1 MCGITGILAFDE
13 LGRSSISYLEV
24 ATRMLAHRGPDNQGL
39 YENHLVGLGHRRL
52 SIIDTSE
59 NAHQPFE
66 TSDGRYAITFNGE
79 IFNYQSLR
87 KELISKGTQFKSD
100 SDTEV
105 LLQLYA
111 QEGKKC
117 LTKLNGF
124 FAFAIY
130 DSVEK
135 SLFIARDRL
144 GIKPLLYYQDKSKFL
159 FGSEMSALLAYKIE
173 KVIDHEALNSYL
185 QLNYTPAPLTMM
197 KEVKKL
203 EPGHYIFIKDNQVEF
218 NSYYDIPKYET
229 DQQITNYESAKNQL
243 KELLEKSV
251 ACRMIADVP
260 LGCFLSGGIDS
271 SVITA
276 VASQQTQSLKTFSI
290 GFEGNKFFDET
301 HYAELVAAKFKTDH
315 TTFKLTNDEITSHL
329 ENIINHIDEPFA
341 DSSAIPVY
349 LLSQKTREH
358 VTVALSG
365 DGADEIFS
373 GYNKHEAWW
382 KMENNSKFK
391 ALMTIANPLAQILPK
406 SRSGKFS
413 NVARQVV
420 RFSKAMN
427 LSPTERYW
435 FLASF
440 ASQEQANNLLKKP
453 SLDFSQKATWLQ
465 ALNNYESINSML
477 HMDAKFVLPNDML
490 KKVDLMSMANSLE
503 VRVPFLDHELVD
515 FVFSL
520 PEDMKINR
528 SLRKRILQ
536 DTYRNILPDQLYNRP
551 KKGFEIPLLD
561 WLKTSLRSE
570 LDEYL
575 FDKERIIEQ
584 DIFNWGEV
592 EQLKK
597 QLFSKNPEDS
607 HARVWGLYIFQKW
620 YARYF

>member
-13 LGRSSISYLEV
+13 LGRSSIGYLEV

-111 QEGKKC
+111 KEGKKC

-173 KVIDHEALNSYL
+173 KVINHEALNSYL

-197 KEVKKL
+197 KGVKKL

-218 NSYYDIPKYET
+218 NSHYDIPKYET

-251 ACRMIADVP
+251 ARRMIADVP

-391 ALMTIANPLAQILPK
+391 ALMTTANPLAQILPK

-413 NVARQVV
+413 NMTRQVV
-420 RFSKAMN
+420 RFAKAMN

-440 ASQEQANNLLKKP
+440 ASQEQVNNLLKKP
-453 SLDFSQKATWLQ
+453 SLDFFQKATWLQ
-465 ALNNYESINSML
+465 PLNNYESINDML
-477 HMDAKFVLPNDML
+477 RMDAKFVLPNDML

-575 FDKERIIEQ
+575 FDKDRIIEQ